1 MDRYEQII
9 FDVLRKTEQENLLWK
24 VVNPERYD
32 SALLNTDRVIRA
44 FTAGYIVGKREYT
57 LLFVERK
64 VVDTHDEFGYVT
76 ERYGFELFVL
86 DEDGQIVLALYP
98 GVVDRDD
105 LLRLSGLIDEHNDRA
120 RAFFEAFD
128 EHGVA

>member
-9 FDVLRKTEQENLLWK
+9 FDVQQKTEQKIIRWH
-24 VVNPERYD
+24 VVNPARYT

-44 FTAGYIVGKREYT
+44 FTAAYIVGKREYK

-64 VVDTHDEFGYVT
+64 VDVHDDFGYIT
-76 ERYGFELFVL
+76 ERYDFELFIL
-86 DEDGQIVLALYP
+86 DEDGQIVLSLYP

-105 LLRLSGLIDEHNDRA
+105 LLKLSGLIDEHNDRA

-128 EHGVA
+128 EHSVA